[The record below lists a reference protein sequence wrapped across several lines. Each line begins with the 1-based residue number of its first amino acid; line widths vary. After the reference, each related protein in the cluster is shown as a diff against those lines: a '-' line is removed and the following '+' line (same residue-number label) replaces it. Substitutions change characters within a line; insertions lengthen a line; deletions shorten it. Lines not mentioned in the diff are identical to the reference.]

1 MNMKLNHEVVRNVL
15 LTVEEH
21 IGDRQKVDVNDLAKF
36 PSLEKYEI
44 QDIKYTV
51 RKLKEARF
59 LNVHITG
66 TKDMEW
72 IEIESLTYQGH
83 EFLDN
88 IRESGIWSETKS
100 LASKV
105 GSASLTILSEV
116 AAGVIKAKLGL
127 S

>member
-1 MNMKLNHEVVRNVL
+1 MKLNHEVVRNVL

-36 PSLEKYEI
+36 PLLEKYEI

-59 LNVHITG
+59 LNVLITG

-88 IRESGIWSETKS
+88 IRESGIWSETKG

-116 AAGVIKAKLGL
+116 AASIVKAKLGL
-127 S
+127 N